1 MTVDRLGEEMVE
13 LSPAL
18 RRFVPPALVIDKWIY
33 SPWLGSDLDR
43 KLKARGIDTVIV
55 SGGET
60 DVCVLATVLG
70 AIDLGYRV
78 IVATDAIC
86 SSADR
91 AARRGGRPLSRPV
104 RHAGR
109 DGRGRNHPP
118 PLALT
123 D

>member
-1 MTVDRLGEEMVE
+1 MV
-13 LSPAL
+13 
-18 RRFVPPALVIDKWIY
+18 VDKWIY
-33 SPWLGSDLDR
+33 SPWLGSELDR
-43 KLKARGIDTVIV
+43 TLKERNVDTVIV

-91 AARRGGRPLSRPV
+91 PHDAAVDLFHDRYGMQVETADVETILHHWP
-104 RHAGR
+104 
-109 DGRGRNHPP
+109 
-118 PLALT
+118 
-123 D
+123 